1 MPSHDGP
8 ALALLA
14 AGAVFAL
21 AACTQPEVRLHSP
34 GAYPESLSAWG
45 VLQVRGN
52 RLVLGHGVT
61 PYDVNTPLFMDHAL
75 KLRTVWMPEDTRARF
90 VSHSRYDLP
99 VGTVLSKSFFYP
111 LRAGVAQTAA
121 GWDGDVD
128 RFDLGSVHL
137 VETRLL
143 VRQSSGW
150 DALPYVWRGDD
161 AYLSPTGAIERFDLA
176 VDGVTAPL
184 DYVVPTGNECASCHA
199 TTAAREILPLGIS
212 TRQLNR
218 GYHGAAPNQLAA
230 WRGRGL
236 LNGLPDPADWPRN
249 ADWQLGGVE
258 PSAGEHEGLAPRKT
272 STEHLA
278 RSYLDANCGHCHN
291 PESVVDTTGLWLDHG
306 AHALRRMGACKPP
319 IAAGRGTGGRRYSI
333 VPGEPEASILT
344 FRMAA
349 THPSE
354 RMPELGRT
362 LVDRRAV
369 DIVARWITALPG
381 TCG

>member
-1 MPSHDGP
+1 MPRHDGP
-8 ALALLA
+8 VLAPLA
-14 AGAVFAL
+14 AGAVLAL
-21 AACTQPEVRLHSP
+21 AACTPPEVRLHDP
-34 GAYPESLSAWG
+34 GHYPERLSAWG

-52 RLVLGHGVT
+52 DLVLGRDVT

-75 KLRTVWMPEDTRARF
+75 KLRTVWVPEDTGARF

-111 LRAGVAQTAA
+111 LRAGVAHAAA
-121 GWDGDVD
+121 GWDGDVG

-161 AYLSPTGAIERFDLA
+161 GYLSPTGAIERFDLA
-176 VDGVTAPL
+176 VDGATVPL

-218 GYHGAAPNQLAA
+218 GYHGAAANQLAA
-230 WRGRGL
+230 WRDRGL
-236 LNGLPDPADWPRN
+236 LNGLPDPANWPRN
-249 ADWQLGGVE
+249 ADWQLGE
-258 PSAGEHEGLAPRKT
+258 A

-278 RSYLDANCGHCHN
+278 RAYLDANCGHCHN

-306 AHALRRMGACKPP
+306 AHPLRRMGACKPP

-333 VPGEPEASILT
+333 VPGQPEASILT

-369 DIVARWITALPG
+369 DIVARWIAALPG
-381 TCG
+381 ACG

>member
-1 MPSHDGP
+1 MGNRPV
-8 ALALLA
+8 LARLA
-14 AGAVFAL
+14 VGAVAVIL
-21 AACTQPEVRLHSP
+21 AACAPPEVRFHAS
-34 GAYPESLSAWG
+34 GHYPERLSDWG
-45 VLQVRGN
+45 VLLARRSG
-52 RLVLGHGVT
+52 LVLGRDVT

-75 KLRTVWMPEDTRARF
+75 KLRTVWMPPGTAAEF
-90 VSHSRYDLP
+90 VNHARYDMP
-99 VGTVLSKSFFYP
+99 VGTVLSKTFFYP
-111 LRAGVAQTAA
+111 TEDGIAQAIPA
-121 GWDGDVD
+121 WDGDVAGMEPD
-128 RFDLGSVHL
+128 SARL

-161 AYLSPTGAIERFDLA
+161 AYLSLGGAIERFDLV
-176 VDGVTAPL
+176 VDGATAGL
-184 DYVVPTGNECASCHA
+184 DYVVPTRNECASCHA
-199 TTAAREILPLGIS
+199 TKASRELLPLGIV

-218 GYHGAAPNQLAA
+218 GYRGGGDNQLDA
-230 WRGRGL
+230 WRHRGL
-236 LNGLPDPADWPRN
+236 LNGLPGPDEWPRN
-249 ADWQLGGVE
+249 ADWHGGD
-258 PSAGEHEGLAPRKT
+258 AA
-272 STEHLA
+272 TEHLA

-291 PESVVDTTGLWLDHG
+291 PESVVDTTGLWLDYATHPM
-306 AHALRRMGACKPP
+306 RRMGACKPP

-333 VPGEPEASILT
+333 VPGQPEASILT

-369 DIVARWITALPG
+369 AIVERWIASLPG